1 MTKMKDAAVALIKFE
16 EAAIKHAE
24 ATEHGDYKTA
34 NKSYAIIAKVIA
46 FLKVQNEVE
55 KTVRV
60 FRSFISRSEGLGNY
74 LSFANKRTRGNP
86 KTGRNCKRKWDTLS
100 CSKDHSK

>member
-24 ATEHGDYKTA
+24 AIEHGDYKTA

-46 FLKVQNEVE
+46 FLKEQNEVE

-60 FRSFISRSEGLGNY
+60 FRSFI
-74 LSFANKRTRGNP
+74 
-86 KTGRNCKRKWDTLS
+86 
-100 CSKDHSK
+100 